1 MYVLCQCV
9 LIINNINNIIVYTD
23 KEFVKF
29 IIRIKKLQFKD
40 VCTSPIL
47 HEVVKQGDVA
57 IVTHFVDKIG
67 CSINT
72 SDEDGNTL
80 LHVACYNNNFPIVEL
95 LTNHKECYIE
105 TRDLN
110 GRSALHIAVQH
121 GHLQIVKHLVERKQC
136 DTDMKDIY
144 ILTLHYIW
152 HV

>member
-1 MYVLCQCV
+1 MKK
-9 LIINNINNIIVYTD
+9 NID

-29 IIRIKKLQFKD
+29 IKKLQFKD

-47 HEVVKQGDVA
+47 HEEVKQGDVA

-67 CSINT
+67 CSINN

-80 LHVACYNNNFPIVEL
+80 LHVACYNNHFPIVEL

-110 GRSALHIAVQH
+110 GRSALHIAAQH

-136 DTDMKDIY
+136 DTNNYEGY
-144 ILTLHYIW
+144 IS
-152 HV
+152 